1 MFYTFSIYP
10 IKTFIS
16 ENITPIG
23 DGNLALSVFPD
34 AKTLFN
40 IRENITLIGD
50 GN

>member
-1 MFYTFSIYP
+1 VFVLCILISP
-10 IKTFIS
+10 IR